1 MVYMIYNNIIYI
13 NYMKEKIYMG
23 RENLMIIL
31 RIRIIKTE
39 EYWIYLIL
47 LDKNLE
53 IQINVKGVFCFVY
66 RKFERMMNDDE

>member
-1 MVYMIYNNIIYI
+1 MVYMIYKIYEL
-13 NYMKEKIYMG
+13 YEKKIYMG